1 MALRME
7 APMTYD
13 MRKKRRAARRGE
25 GEDPAPRVQEET
37 PRPRPR
43 VPWRL
48 LAAMLVAAAGWWAL
62 MSR

>member
-1 MALRME
+1 
-7 APMTYD
+7 MTYD

-25 GEDPAPRVQEET
+25 GEAPAPRMQEET
-37 PRPRPR
+37 PRPRAR

-48 LAAMLVAAAGWWAL
+48 LAAMLVAAAGWWVL

>member
-1 MALRME
+1 
-7 APMTYD
+7 MTYD

-25 GEDPAPRVQEET
+25 DEAPAPRMQEET
-37 PRPRPR
+37 PRPRAR